1 MSQQLPVPVS
11 VDPETGEWSVDGIPM
26 ILVPRHFFVNN
37 QRAVEELLGLEASS
51 YLFREPGDRSAREWC
66 AREAERHGLSGAEI
80 FHHYMKRL
88 SQRGWAQFSVE
99 HLDAAAGYAR
109 VRANHSVFVAERG
122 SQARR
127 KVCYIFQ
134 GWLEGALG
142 YVMMAEGNPQRLE
155 CGEVQCGAEG
165 SDHCLFEVRPGS
177 GAEGRRR

>member
-1 MSQQLPVPVS
+1 MTEQLPVS
-11 VDPETGEWSVDGIPM
+11 IRVDPQTGEWSVDGVPM

-37 QRAVEELLGLEASS
+37 QRAVEELLGHQTTSDI
-51 YLFREPGDRSAREWC
+51 FHEPGARSAREWC
-66 AREAERHGLSGAEI
+66 AWEAKTHGLSRSAI

-109 VRANHSVFVAERG
+109 VRVNYSVFVAERG

-127 KVCYIFQ
+127 KVCYMFE

-142 YVMMAEGNPQRLE
+142 YIMTAEGNPQQLKCR
-155 CGEVQCGAEG
+155 EVQCAAEG
-165 SDHCLFEVRPGS
+165 SDHCLFEVRPELD
-177 GAEGRRR
+177 A